1 MIVDPSRRVL
11 LVDIDGVIP
20 NLALMKVSSFFKMGG
35 ASVGFYVD
43 DPTDAYISVILKK
56 NRPKASMCANML
68 MALYPGVRIDIGGPG
83 YDIKKTLPDC
93 IESCQPD
100 YSLYPG
106 IDYALGF
113 TTRGCIRKCPFCIVP
128 IKEGKLHRIQP
139 ISEIYRPEYSAI
151 KLLDNNIL
159 ADRDNFKEVV
169 EFCES
174 HNLKLDISQ
183 GLDIRLLDSE
193 LASLI
198 ARIKPMKKLDFAF
211 DSMKYLKH
219 VLRGLNLLR
228 NAGIDTRG
236 KVQFYVYC
244 DRSYDGEYG
253 IKSAIER
260 CQILKNH
267 GTNAYVMLNIDQEP
281 TQDMKN
287 LKRWANRKQLYWS
300 VDFKDYRTGAIV

>member
-1 MIVDPSRRVL
+1 MIVDPSQRVL

-20 NLALMKVSSFFKMGG
+20 NLALMKVASFFKTGG
-35 ASVGFYVD
+35 ASVGFHVD

-56 NRPKASMCANML
+56 DRPIANMCANML
-68 MALYPGVRIDIGGPG
+68 ASLYPGINIDIGGPG
-83 YDIKKTLPDC
+83 YDVKKTLPDC

-128 IKEGKLHRIQP
+128 IKEGKLHRIQS
-139 ISEIYRPEYSAI
+139 IRDIYRPEYHAI

-183 GLDIRLLDSE
+183 GLDIRLLDDE

-198 ARIKPMKKLDFAF
+198 ARVKPLKKLDFAF
-211 DSMKYLKH
+211 DSMRYKSAVYRGIQLLKIH
-219 VLRGLNLLR
+219 GV
-228 NAGIDTRG
+228 DVRG

-244 DRSYDGEYG
+244 DRSVTGQYG
-253 IKSAIER
+253 IESAIKR
-260 CQILKNH
+260 CQILKAQ
-267 GTNAYVMLNIDQEP
+267 GTNAYVMLNIDQAP

-300 VDFKDYRTGAIV
+300 IDFKDYRTGAIA